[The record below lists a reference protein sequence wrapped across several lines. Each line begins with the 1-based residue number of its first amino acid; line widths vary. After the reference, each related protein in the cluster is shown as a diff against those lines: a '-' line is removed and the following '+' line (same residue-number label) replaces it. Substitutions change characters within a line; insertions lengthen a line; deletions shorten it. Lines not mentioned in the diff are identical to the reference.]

1 MIERIALI
9 TDFGSGGPYLGQMR
23 LLLSQRLPQLPVVEL
38 ISDLPPFA
46 PQLAAYLIPTLIA
59 DMPTATLCLCV
70 VDPGVGGERAV
81 LQVEADG
88 NWFLAPDNGLLVPL
102 VARAHAPRVGRVD
115 WRPDRLSDSFH
126 GRDLFIP
133 LGVRLIRGESSSQ
146 TPLGPDQMVSSD
158 WPADLPRILY
168 VDRFGNLMTGL
179 RADGL
184 GAAGRIRA
192 GERELGYAR
201 TFCEVSAGT
210 PFWYRNAFGLVE
222 LAVNQGRADALLGL
236 EPGAPVEVLAG
247 PDVTRPTSRAQA
259 GV

>member
-59 DMPTATLCLCV
+59 DMPTATLYLCV

-88 NWFLAPDNGLLVPL
+88 NWFLAPDNGLLAPL
-102 VARAHAPRVGRVD
+102 VARSNAPRVERVG
-115 WRPDRLSDSFH
+115 WRPERLSDSFH
-126 GRDLFIP
+126 GRDLFLP
-133 LGVRLIRGESSSQ
+133 LGVRLIRGESSPQAS
-146 TPLGPDQMVSSD
+146 LSPDQMVGSD
-158 WPADLPRILY
+158 WPMDLARILY

-179 RADGL
+179 RAEGL
-184 GAAGRIRA
+184 GTLARIRA
-192 GERELGYAR
+192 GEREFAYAR
-201 TFCEVSAGT
+201 TFCEVSPGT
-210 PFWYRNAFGLVE
+210 LFWYGNAFGLVE
-222 LAVNQGRADALLGL
+222 LAVNQGRADALLRL

-247 PDVTRPTSRAQA
+247 PDGT
-259 GV
+259 